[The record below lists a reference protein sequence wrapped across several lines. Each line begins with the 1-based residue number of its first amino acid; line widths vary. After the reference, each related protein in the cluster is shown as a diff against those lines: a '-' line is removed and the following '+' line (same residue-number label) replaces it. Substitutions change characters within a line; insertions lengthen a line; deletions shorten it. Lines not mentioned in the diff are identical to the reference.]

1 MNFSRTPRPRN
12 PSLNAAVEVRYAFP
26 RGDVI
31 SASRAAV
38 SSTSTSADPAS
49 NSGHRIHAHLAGRE
63 HDVPD
68 LLAER
73 LRVAGRAGHGED
85 DERPP
90 DRRGLELARAALRL
104 LAGVDPERAG
114 GVGGYSHSIVPGGFD
129 VMSRTTRL
137 TSRISLIIR
146 EAMRSSRS

>member
-1 MNFSRTPRPRN
+1 MPPLKFALS
-12 PSLNAAVEVRYAFP
+12 AFP

-38 SSTSTSADPAS
+38 SPTSTSADPAS
-49 NSGHRIHAHLAGRE
+49 NSGTGSMPTLRAASMTCRTSSRNASASPAEPATARTTSARRI
-63 HDVPD
+63 
-68 LLAER
+68 AE
-73 LRVAGRAGHGED
+73 GSSSRAP
-85 DERPP
+85 RSASS
-90 DRRGLELARAALRL
+90 RAWTQSARA
-104 LAGVDPERAG
+104 VSER
-114 GVGGYSHSIVPGGFD
+114 YSHSIVPGGFD